1 MNKALQSLFCLC
13 AVAAMFGSCQ
23 KDDPAPN
30 MTLHATIADHYT
42 PNESNAKVFLNNY
55 TPTFVDEDS
64 VWVNSYKS
72 IVDVNGSG
80 VELSYEEGYGTS
92 SYAAVYPYEC
102 VNKTAQGE
110 SKTFP
115 VYITLPSEQNYAEDG
130 NGNQIINAPMAA
142 YSETDALSFQN
153 VCALVRVRVR
163 NNMGKGAFRLSSITI
178 TANTANLSGD
188 ATIAKDGDNFSL
200 AISSGTKSVTL
211 TGLSEFVEE
220 NKSSKDY
227 YIYIPPIATGNQ
239 LTVSA
244 QGIFQKQALECTLQ
258 YQTEQADVTIDAS
271 KFGLVSMLL
280 NGCDMTSMHS
290 AYYFSVSASKKVYFS
305 PGNLQYQPSSG
316 TWRFA
321 EEQWIVLG
329 VTQESGNGLSQ
340 NQAATTDLWID
351 LFGWGTSGWDGSGAY
366 YYHPYDRLQ
375 YSTSTYASYGYGP
388 KSGSSYKF
396 SLVDNYANADWG
408 VYNAISNGANRTN
421 MWRTLTNNEW
431 SYLLNRGDASHRL
444 FARAKVN
451 GVAGLILLPDADVWE
466 LPSGLSMTT
475 GSTAKI
481 TDNVYTIEQWRL
493 LENNGAVF
501 LPATG
506 QISGG
511 NNSAATYSISNA
523 NYVYYWSV
531 TFYADKSA
539 YALNVPVATTS
550 TGNPTTGNSD
560 KHYRKAVRLVLDR

>member
-23 KDDPAPN
+23 KDDSAPN

-42 PNESNAKVFLNNY
+42 PNESNAKVVLNNY
-55 TPTFVDEDS
+55 TPTFVDEDF

-110 SKTFP
+110 SNTFP

-163 NNMGKGAFRLSSITI
+163 NNMGKGTFSLSSITI

-200 AISSGTKSVTL
+200 SISSGTKSVTL
-211 TGLSEFVEE
+211 TGLTESVEE

-227 YIYIPPIATGNQ
+227 FIYIPPIATGNQ

-290 AYYFSVSASKKVYFS
+290 AYYFSVSANKKVYFS

-321 EEQWIVLG
+321 EEQWIALRN
-329 VTQESGNGLSQ
+329 TQESGNCLSQ
-340 NQAATTDLWID
+340 TQASTTDLWID
-351 LFGWGTSGWDGSGAY
+351 LFGWGTSGWDESGATF
-366 YYHPYDRLQ
+366 YHPYDKIRDN
-375 YSTSTYASYGYGP
+375 TTNYGYGP
-388 KSGSSYKF
+388 KSGSTFTF
-396 SLVDNYANADWG
+396 SLVETYANADWG
-408 VYNAISNGANRTN
+408 VYNAISNGGKRAN
-421 MWRTLTNNEW
+421 MWRTLTNSEW
-431 SYLLNRGDASHRL
+431 SYLVNRGDASHRL

-466 LPSGLSMTT
+466 LPSVLTMTT
-475 GSTAKI
+475 GSSTLS

-506 QISGG
+506 QMGSETGP
-511 NNSAATYSISNA
+511 STTYFLKDSHML
-523 NYVYYWSV
+523 YYWSV
-531 TFYADKSA
+531 THSSTNKAFGFNTS
-539 YALNVPVATTS
+539 TTT
-550 TGNPTTGNSD
+550 TGNPTTTAVERYY
-560 KHYRKAVRLVLDR
+560 HKAVRLVADR